1 MRPDRRGGSERD
13 GGRDVGERVRA
24 SADGGG
30 APRLSPLRSRS
41 DWTFRGAGTPGGIRT
56 HDLRLRRPTL
66 YPAELRAPVGRS
78 TGAHACRLAPRCRT
92 AQSIATAIVAARTG
106 ANASPFMRLDA
117 LSWGATSSRAS
128 HLCVGRGLSR
138 AGSGFRRAGSG
149 RRPVACTAARSRAA
163 GFRRPGWRASPAGRK
178 ARGRQSCAWPVA
190 AMPVW
195 SWLRKRGAARGVRG
209 SRDEGAAAILMS
221 LPCPPIPQAP

>member
-92 AQSIATAIVAARTG
+92 AQSIATAIVAARTRG
-106 ANASPFMRLDA
+106 CLAVQATRPPFPGSDLQPRQPSVCRARPQPRRIRLPPRRIRTSTCRLHRCA
-117 LSWGATSSRAS
+117 EPGGGVSAPGMAGFPRWAQGSGPTILRLARRGHAGLVLAAQARCCPRSSRIS
-128 HLCVGRGLSR
+128 
-138 AGSGFRRAGSG
+138 
-149 RRPVACTAARSRAA
+149 
-163 GFRRPGWRASPAGRK
+163 
-178 ARGRQSCAWPVA
+178 
-190 AMPVW
+190 
-195 SWLRKRGAARGVRG
+195 
-209 SRDEGAAAILMS
+209 
-221 LPCPPIPQAP
+221 